1 MPRLSPKAQAGK
13 DFLDD
18 LLKEA
23 KGRKTCKKGKSC
35 GASCVNPDK
44 DCQVK
49 VSKKV
54 SSALSKVAGEV
65 DRKKRARCEE
75 NWAELIVASI
85 LENPNAS
92 TIDDVLSTSVAKTEQ
107 GYVQDLKKR
116 KPEKVVQYI
125 QNFKREAEKAGI
137 NLNDVDKVFLMGKD
151 QGKYPEIEEVQ
162 KGLNRKEKK
171 GDVIIRTKSGKYIG
185 FSVKASSGATL
196 TNYAIE
202 KLLPGFSDDLKK
214 ARLKMV
220 KDAGLPDEFD
230 KALRPKYNDL
240 FRGGRNPYH
249 NLLRESVMKEKES
262 MLKQWSSGLFSKTPF
277 PVYSF
282 DGNKLRAND
291 SNSVKNS
298 NFDLKAIENPNPG
311 ARGAAKIYF
320 LVTENDK
327 PSYIWD
333 VRWKGSPAF
342 GSPQIQTM
350 RYNPDKNKVFNS
362 FAP

>member
-1 MPRLSPKAQAGK
+1 MPKLSPKAQAGK
-13 DFLDD
+13 EFLRE
-18 LLKEA
+18 LQRGSK
-23 KGRKTCKKGKSC
+23 KCKAGKSC
-35 GASCVNPDK
+35 GASCVSPSK
-44 DCQVK
+44 DCEIK
-49 VSKKV
+49 LDSKT
-54 SSALSKVAGEV
+54 SSALDKVSEDV

-75 NWAELIVASI
+75 NWAELIVAAVF
-85 LENPNAS
+85 ENPDSSSIYDILSTEIAS
-92 TIDDVLSTSVAKTEQ
+92 TEK
-107 GYVQDLKKR
+107 GYVKDLQKR
-116 KPEKVVQYI
+116 DPRKVDKYI
-125 QNFKREAEKAGI
+125 DNFKKELSKSGI
-137 NLNDVDKVFLMGKD
+137 DLQDVDKVFLMGKD
-151 QGKYPEIEEVQ
+151 QGKYPEIEKLQE
-162 KGLNRKEKK
+162 GLNRKEKK
-171 GDVIIRTKSGKYIG
+171 GDVIIRTKSGEYIG

-202 KLLPGFSDDLKK
+202 KLLPGYADKLKET
-214 ARLKMV
+214 RLKMV
-220 KDAGLPDEFD
+220 KDAGLPDVFD

-249 NLLRESVMKEKES
+249 NLLRDSVMKNKDE

-291 SNSVKNS
+291 SLSVKGTS
-298 NFDLKAIENPNPG
+298 FDLKAIENPNPG

-320 LVTENDK
+320 LVTENGK

-350 RYNPDKNKVFNS
+350 RYHPEKNKVFNS
-362 FAP
+362 FQG